1 MSSFIKQKSPIQS
14 FSTYMFTA
22 LFFIFTTGLA
32 LILIVF
38 IFGVPIFSQSGAS
51 NLYFAVLQF
60 VAIISLFLGLI
71 LIGLG
76 VIYSIGLMT
85 RIRNLIDL
93 VLSGKKF
100 DTGEIIYQPPIHQKK
115 GRGGGIQVIRPPL
128 TNSESI
134 SGIRKPLSES
144 TIQQEKLTS
153 QQIKKETSSPSK
165 EFFIQKDK
173 SSTSTQE
180 ESEIEPINV
189 TLEEALQKIIDRY
202 NDPKVSK
209 AFSGWENTL
218 MMTFPD
224 IERSYLFKINGDQG
238 IELTEG
244 YEEDAEVHVKV
255 ESDVYRKMMIKQI
268 NPIKAYSS
276 GKLEVVGKMRTLL
289 KLRKLMF

>member
-22 LFFIFTTGLA
+22 LFFIFTTGVA

-51 NLYFAVLQF
+51 NLYLAVLQF
-60 VAIISLFLGLI
+60 VAIISLFFGLI

-100 DTGEIIYQPPIHQKK
+100 DIGENIYQPPIQQKT
-115 GRGGGIQVIRPPL
+115 GLGGKVQMIRPPL
-128 TNSESI
+128 TSSDSI
-134 SGIRKPLSES
+134 PGIRKAISES

-153 QQIKKETSSPSK
+153 QQIKKESHSPSK
-165 EFFIQKDK
+165 ESFVQNDN
-173 SSTSTQE
+173 SSAFTQE
-180 ESEIEPINV
+180 KSEMKPIDV

-218 MMTFPD
+218 MMIFPD

-244 YEEDAEVHVKV
+244 YEEDAEVQVKV
-255 ESDVYRKMMIKQI
+255 DSDIYRKMMSKQI